1 MAPRRTSGSGS
12 GFDLGLS
19 TASAS
24 ASTSTLP
31 PSAQPPIAQTRTQ
44 AQARAS
50 ASASASASSPFHRS
64 ARPPALSA
72 ASLFSAS
79 ASASTA
85 NPASGPSTATT
96 SPSTAPPQRLSFPFS
111 PTPTSPAAASA
122 SASALAPAS
131 SASTATASASASAS
145 ASAAAAAA
153 AASPFSSSASTARRI
168 LPPLPPLPQVSPLG
182 RFLSERSL
190 SHSNSH
196 SHSHSRSHL
205 AGFASPRP
213 FPASLDSLT
222 TLQPDPYSPLNS
234 PFGRHPL
241 LLGPQSTGFW
251 SSYRT
256 QLDQPTDWPQDDSAA
271 PNIGVLAARAFAF
284 NLSDIASLSPF
295 TSQPPLLQS
304 PPQPPRRSPDLR
316 FPFDAGSSPAPPPAS
331 VATSASALQA
341 SSASTSAST
350 APSSR
355 HLHHA
360 RAPTATSTSRISA
373 TADTPA
379 SPPASGQGF
388 AHSSNSAEA
397 AFDSD
402 NSALDDLFYE
412 LDGFPGFPLPIADT
426 ANPSSLSTLAT
437 MPPTSRR
444 SLRSRVQPPEDHD
457 SSASTP
463 NASKRRRVSTS
474 AAQPTSLDTVIDDDD
489 GDNWP
494 LFGSTPPRPGSSSD
508 LKNEDFTTIDLTE
521 VNDVPEELKKP
532 EVDNRVKLSAFQC
545 VICMDDVTGLTLT
558 HCGHLFCAQCLY
570 SSLSI
575 ESTRGKCP
583 MCRAKIDMKPRE
595 NYSTKTKG
603 YWPLELKLMTRT
615 RQGKRKAQAM
625 E

>member
-12 GFDLGLS
+12 GFDLGMEPQASS
-19 TASAS
+19 TLPFSTSSGSA
-24 ASTSTLP
+24 STLP
-31 PSAQPPIAQTRTQ
+31 PLSAQAQIQTQTSTSISTSTSILPPLR
-44 AQARAS
+44 R
-50 ASASASASSPFHRS
+50 SS
-64 ARPPALSA
+64 RPPALSA

-79 ASASTA
+79 ASASA
-85 NPASGPSTATT
+85 AASPASATATT
-96 SPSTAPPQRLSFPFS
+96 AASPSTAPPQRLSFPFS
-111 PTPTSPAAASA
+111 PLPASPAAISPSA
-122 SASALAPAS
+122 SAFATAS
-131 SASTATASASASAS
+131 STASASASAS
-145 ASAAAAAA
+145 ATAAA
-153 AASPFSSSASTARRI
+153 AASSPFPPTTSTARPI
-168 LPPLPPLPQVSPLG
+168 LPPLPPLPQVSPLN
-182 RFLSERSL
+182 RFLSERPHAI
-190 SHSNSH
+190 SHFSE
-196 SHSHSRSHL
+196 
-205 AGFASPRP
+205 FASPRP
-213 FPASLDSLT
+213 FPVTLDSLT

-234 PFGRHPL
+234 PFSRHPL

-256 QLDQPTDWPQDDSAA
+256 QLDQPTDWLQDDSAA
-271 PNIGVLAARAFAF
+271 PNIGVLAARAFGF
-284 NLSDIASLSPF
+284 NLSDFASSLTPF
-295 TSQPPLLQS
+295 TSQPPLVQS
-304 PPQPPRRSPDLR
+304 PTQPPRRSPDLR
-316 FPFDAGSSPAPPPAS
+316 FPFDSGSSPAPPPAS
-331 VATSASALQA
+331 IATSASALHAA
-341 SSASTSAST
+341 SATTSASA

-355 HLHHA
+355 HLLHA
-360 RAPTATSTSRISA
+360 RAPRATSTSRISA
-373 TADTPA
+373 TTDTPA

-388 AHSSNSAEA
+388 AHPSNSAEA

-402 NSALDDLFYE
+402 NSALDELFYE
-412 LDGFPGFPLPIADT
+412 LDGFPGFPLPIADS
-426 ANPSSLSTLAT
+426 ANSPSLSAFTN

-444 SLRSRVQPPEDHD
+444 SLRSRAQQPPEDHD

-463 NASKRRRVSTS
+463 NASKRRRISTS
-474 AAQPTSLDTVIDDDD
+474 AAQPTSLETVIDDDD
-489 GDNWP
+489 GENWP
-494 LFGSTPPRPGSSSD
+494 LFGSTPPRPGSSAD

-583 MCRAKIDMKPRE
+583 MCRAKIDMKPRD